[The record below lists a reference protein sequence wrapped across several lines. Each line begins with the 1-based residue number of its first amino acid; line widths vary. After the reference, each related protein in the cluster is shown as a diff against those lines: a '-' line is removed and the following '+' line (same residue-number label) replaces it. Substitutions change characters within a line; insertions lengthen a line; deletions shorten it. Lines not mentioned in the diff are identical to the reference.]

1 MTSQPPPDPY
11 GQPPQQPDPY
21 GQQPQQ
27 PDPYGPST
35 PPPGQPQY
43 PPPGQQQPYQQAYQ
57 QQPYQQPGYPPPG
70 QPGYPPPPAGGGA
83 TNTMAILA
91 LVFAFVFWPA
101 GIVCGHIAKKQIS
114 ERGEEGS
121 GLATAG
127 LVLSYVFGGLTV
139 LCCGLG
145 VIGAIADSTV

>member
-11 GQPPQQPDPY
+11 GQP
-21 GQQPQQ
+21 QQ
-27 PDPYGPST
+27 PDPYGPSS

-43 PPPGQQQPYQQAYQ
+43 PPPGQPQYQQPYQ
-57 QQPYQQPGYPPPG
+57 QQPYQQPGYPSG
-70 QPGYPPPPAGGGA
+70 QPGYQPSAPPSGGVGT
-83 TNTMAILA
+83 TNVMAILA

-101 GIVCGHIAKKQIS
+101 GIVCGHIAKKQIR

-127 LVLSYVFGGLTV
+127 LVLSYVFGGLSV

-145 VIGAIADSTV
+145 VIGAIADSTT

>member
-11 GQPPQQPDPY
+11 GQPQQPDPY
-21 GQQPQQ
+21 A
-27 PDPYGPST
+27 
-35 PPPGQPQY
+35 PGSPA
-43 PPPGQQQPYQQAYQ
+43 PGQPYQQPGQPYQ
-57 QQPYQQPGYPPPG
+57 QPGQPYQQPGQPYQQPGQPYQQPGYPPS
-70 QPGYPPPPAGGGA
+70 GYPPPPPTGSTGG
-83 TNTMAILA
+83 TNVMAILA

-101 GIVCGHIAKKQIS
+101 GIVCGHIAKRQIAQ
-114 ERGEEGS
+114 RGEEGA

-145 VIGAIADSTV
+145 IAASIADTTV